1 MTDGKATRTTIASL
15 GKLSCW
21 QQFKT
26 IGTHCMTDQ
35 PNDAA
40 HTREMLGKLRIDRN
54 RPPTRSRPAWLAPL
68 GGAAV
73 VAALAAGAWMF
84 MQKDAV
90 PPSVATVIV
99 EAPAGANNRGSGN
112 SVLDASGYVI
122 ARRQATVSAKVTGKV
137 IEVLIEEGLQVEE
150 GQVLARLDD
159 SIPRGE
165 YELSEA
171 RLEAAQ
177 AGLQELDTQLQQA
190 RLDERRAADLVAR
203 ELVSAAEGD
212 RTRLLREG
220 VEARLA
226 RTRADIR
233 VSKSALAVQQRMLDD
248 LTIRAPF
255 RGVIVA
261 KAAQPGEMISPISAG
276 GGFTRTGIGTLVDM
290 DSLEV
295 EVDVNEAYINRV
307 QAEQP
312 VTVVLNAYPQ
322 LQIKGRVIAIIP
334 TADRNKAT
342 VRVRIGFVERDE
354 RVLPDMGVKVSFL
367 EDTQLI
373 SAADGDGAV
382 LLPRLETASLR
393 GTGANRFVFVVTA
406 DNTLEQRSVRTGEIV
421 GSQTRIEAGVVPGE
435 RVLLGARDGSE
446 VAFTAGM
453 LVAP

>member
-1 MTDGKATRTTIASL
+1 
-15 GKLSCW
+15 
-21 QQFKT
+21 
-26 IGTHCMTDQ
+26 MTDQ

-40 HTREMLGKLRIDRN
+40 QTREMLGKLRIDRN
-54 RPPTRSRPAWLAPL
+54 APPSRRRPAWLAPL
-68 GGAAV
+68 GGVAV
-73 VAALAAGAWMF
+73 VAAIAAGAWMF
-84 MQKDAV
+84 MHKDAV
-90 PPSVATVIV
+90 PPTVATVIV
-99 EAPAGANNRGSGN
+99 EAPASPNSGGSGN

-177 AGLQELDTQLQQA
+177 ASLQELDTQLQQA

-220 VEARLA
+220 VEARLE

-233 VSKSALAVQQRMLDD
+233 VSKSALALQQRMLDD

-373 SAADGDGAV
+373 SAADGEGAV
-382 LLPRLETASLR
+382 LLPRLETAGLR
-393 GTGANRFVFVVTA
+393 GTGANRFVFVVKA

-421 GSQTRIEAGVVPGE
+421 GSQTKIEAGLVPGE

-446 VAFTAGM
+446 VVFTAGM

>member
-1 MTDGKATRTTIASL
+1 
-15 GKLSCW
+15 
-21 QQFKT
+21 
-26 IGTHCMTDQ
+26 MTDQ
-35 PNDAA
+35 ANDAA
-40 HTREMLGKLRIDRN
+40 RTREMLGKLRIDRN
-54 RPPTRSRPAWLAPL
+54 GPTKRNRPAWMAPIVGL
-68 GGAAV
+68 AV
-73 VAALAAGAWMF
+73 VAALAAGAWTF
-84 MQKDAV
+84 MHKEAV
-90 PPSVATVIV
+90 PPNVATAIV
-99 EAPAGANNRGSGN
+99 EGPASATKGGSGA

-137 IEVLIEEGLQVEE
+137 MEVLIEEGMQVEE

-177 AGLQELDTQLQQA
+177 ASLQELDTQLQQA
-190 RLDERRAADLVAR
+190 RLDERRAADLVDR
-203 ELVSAAEGD
+203 ELVSAAEAD
-212 RTRLLREG
+212 RTRLLRQG
-220 VEARLA
+220 VEARQA
-226 RTRADIR
+226 RARADIR

-276 GGFTRTGIGTLVDM
+276 GGFTRTGIGTIVDM

-307 QAEQP
+307 QPEQP

-322 LQIKGRVIAIIP
+322 LQIKGGVIAIIP

-342 VRVRIGFVERDE
+342 VRVRIGFVERDD

-367 EDTQLI
+367 ESTVSLQK
-373 SAADGDGAV
+373 AAGDAAV
-382 LLPRLETASLR
+382 LLPRLETACLR
-393 GTGANRFVFVVTA
+393 GSGTDRYVLVVKP
-406 DNTLEQRSVRTGEIV
+406 DNTLEQRSVRVGDAV
-421 GSQTRIEAGVVPGE
+421 GSQTQIAAGLVAGE
-435 RVLLGARDGSE
+435 RVLLGARDGST
-446 VAFTAGM
+446 VSFNAGM
-453 LVAP
+453 KVAP

>member
-1 MTDGKATRTTIASL
+1 M
-15 GKLSCW
+15 
-21 QQFKT
+21 
-26 IGTHCMTDQ
+26 H
-35 PNDAA
+35 
-40 HTREMLGKLRIDRN
+40 
-54 RPPTRSRPAWLAPL
+54 
-68 GGAAV
+68 
-73 VAALAAGAWMF
+73 
-84 MQKDAV
+84 KDAV
-90 PPSVATVIV
+90 PPAVATVLV
-99 EAPAGANNRGSGN
+99 EAPASASNGGSGN

-177 AGLQELDTQLQQA
+177 ASLQELDTQLQQA

-203 ELVSAAEGD
+203 ELVSAAEAD

-220 VEARLA
+220 VEARLE

-233 VSKSALAVQQRMLDD
+233 VSKSALALQQRMLDD

-307 QAEQP
+307 QSEQP

-373 SAADGDGAV
+373 SAAENDGAV
-382 LLPRLETASLR
+382 LLPRLETAGLR
-393 GTGANRFVFVVTA
+393 GTGANRFVFVVKA
-406 DNTLEQRSVRTGEIV
+406 DNTLEQRTVRTGDVV
-421 GSQTRIEAGVVPGE
+421 GSQTKIEAGVVPGE

>member
-1 MTDGKATRTTIASL
+1 
-15 GKLSCW
+15 
-21 QQFKT
+21 
-26 IGTHCMTDQ
+26 MTDQ

-40 HTREMLGKLRIDRN
+40 QTRAMLGKLRIDRN
-54 RPPTRSRPAWLAPL
+54 ATPTRSRPAWLAPL
-68 GGAAV
+68 GGVAV
-73 VAALAAGAWMF
+73 VAALVAGAWMF
-84 MQKDAV
+84 MHKDAV
-90 PPSVATVIV
+90 PPTVATVIV
-99 EAPAGANNRGSGN
+99 EAPASTNSGGSGN

-177 AGLQELDTQLQQA
+177 ASLQELDTQLQQT

-203 ELVSAAEGD
+203 ELVSAAEAD

-220 VEARLA
+220 VEARLE

-233 VSKSALAVQQRMLDD
+233 VSKSALALQQRMLDD

-373 SAADGDGAV
+373 SAAGGDGAV

-393 GTGANRFVFVVTA
+393 GTGANRFVFVVKA